1 MVGSLHANHPDR
13 RSAHALAVERPPDR
27 NALFRLPFSG
37 VITLMVTKL
46 GGRFAVRLAVSRC
59 GGGRAPQNGQLPRQD
74 WRQATIRVTTDR
86 MTSRWTLSIIAVP

>member
-27 NALFRLPFSG
+27 NALFRLPFPG

-59 GGGRAPQNGQLPRQD
+59 GGGRAPQNDSFRAKIGGKQRSQ
-74 WRQATIRVTTDR
+74 VTTDR